1 MSEALIRNH
10 SSKVVVPQ
18 EFEQFLGT
26 LSFLGSITSSHSRL
40 AAGKYE
46 EIVLTYE
53 VGASGLADSGRLKIT
68 FKFYSDWG
76 EFQTS
81 DPQGAN
87 YVTAVFRPRASF
99 PGESDATVQRLNVK
113 YDHKGHERPYQK
125 TILVDVMDGYVRPG
139 DRIEVRLGDRSKG
152 GPGTRVQTFVE
163 DTFKFRAYVDV
174 TGTSRLAAV
183 PGDLVLTIH
192 PAEPDQLKLLTPR
205 LAGEGVPVS
214 VLARLD
220 DAWGNPCLFS
230 GGKVFFK
237 VFLDKKIVVET
248 EVVWV
253 AEDKAVRTELNLAQS
268 GNYRVEASI
277 EGKKP
282 FKASVPLTINN
293 ELVGP
298 RAYFAD
304 LHVHSH
310 DTVGTNSTQSNLR
323 FARDWAAL
331 DILGYTVNDFQV
343 TDEDWNSAVSDV
355 EKFNQEERFVCFAGT
370 EWCGNSSVGG
380 DHNVVFLEND
390 IRFPCDAQNKTLR
403 SFEWHEQM
411 KSAAPVPGRWPLSQ
425 LYQAYEDYPEK
436 FLLIPHV
443 GGRRAS
449 LDWHHSELERLIEVA
464 SSWGHFD
471 WLFQE
476 ALAKGYKLG
485 ASASGDEHRGRPG
498 GGAPGASI
506 FGVHGGLTGII
517 SGSLNR
523 PEIAHAL
530 RARHTWA
537 TTGER
542 NVALLSSGIHTQG
555 DEIPH
560 QETVPLRY
568 RLLGHS
574 GWEYAAIKDPHGVVW
589 ERNIHQELGFD
600 QNRFRVRWGGA
611 RVKDRYRWANWKL
624 DIRVENASVLEWE
637 KRGFEHLEEKVTR
650 EEKGFLKVES
660 STHGDA
666 DGIDFLLDS
675 LSDSVVSISGEIHGF
690 DGTRFGKPIAIS
702 IQGSEILKK
711 EKNYFDLG
719 GVDLFI
725 VLERITSK
733 ELPLDLEGEI
743 NLPVKRGELKSYPLY
758 LFAREAGDAKVW
770 TSPLFIG

>member
-1 MSEALIRNH
+1 M
-10 SSKVVVPQ
+10 
-18 EFEQFLGT
+18 
-26 LSFLGSITSSHSRL
+26 
-40 AAGKYE
+40 
-46 EIVLTYE
+46 
-53 VGASGLADSGRLKIT
+53 
-68 FKFYSDWG
+68 
-76 EFQTS
+76 
-81 DPQGAN
+81 
-87 YVTAVFRPRASF
+87 
-99 PGESDATVQRLNVK
+99 
-113 YDHKGHERPYQK
+113 
-125 TILVDVMDGYVRPG
+125 
-139 DRIEVRLGDRSKG
+139 
-152 GPGTRVQTFVE
+152 
-163 DTFKFRAYVDV
+163 
-174 TGTSRLAAV
+174 
-183 PGDLVLTIH
+183 
-192 PAEPDQLKLLTPR
+192 
-205 LAGEGVPVS
+205 
-214 VLARLD
+214 
-220 DAWGNPCLFS
+220 
-230 GGKVFFK
+230 
-237 VFLDKKIVVET
+237 
-248 EVVWV
+248 
-253 AEDKAVRTELNLAQS
+253 
-268 GNYRVEASI
+268 
-277 EGKKP
+277 
-282 FKASVPLTINN
+282 
-293 ELVGP
+293 
-298 RAYFAD
+298 
-304 LHVHSH
+304 HSH

-624 DIRVENASVLEWE
+624 DIRVENASVLEWD

-650 EEKGFLKVES
+650 EEKGFLKV
-660 STHGDA
+660 D
-666 DGIDFLLDS
+666 LL
-675 LSDSVVSISGEIHGF
+675 F
-690 DGTRFGKPIAIS
+690 
-702 IQGSEILKK
+702 
-711 EKNYFDLG
+711 
-719 GVDLFI
+719 
-725 VLERITSK
+725 
-733 ELPLDLEGEI
+733 
-743 NLPVKRGELKSYPLY
+743 
-758 LFAREAGDAKVW
+758 
-770 TSPLFIG
+770 